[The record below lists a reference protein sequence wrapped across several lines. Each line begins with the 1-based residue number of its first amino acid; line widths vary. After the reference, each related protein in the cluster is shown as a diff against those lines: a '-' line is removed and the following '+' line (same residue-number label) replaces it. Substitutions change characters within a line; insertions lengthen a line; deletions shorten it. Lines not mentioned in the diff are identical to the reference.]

1 MSSFKL
7 KKDNQNEFV
16 HPVVTKNDFQ
26 SDSVIVFLLLEELKA
41 PGKCILCQSVILG
54 LQYGI
59 VTDMTR
65 FI

>member
-7 KKDNQNEFV
+7 KKDNQNEW
-16 HPVVTKNDFQ
+16 VVTKNDFQ

>member
-7 KKDNQNEFV
+7 KKDNQNEW
-16 HPVVTKNDFQ
+16 VVTKNDFQ
-26 SDSVIVFLLLEELKA
+26 SDLVIVFLLLEELKA
-41 PGKCILCQSVILG
+41 PGKCILCHSVILG